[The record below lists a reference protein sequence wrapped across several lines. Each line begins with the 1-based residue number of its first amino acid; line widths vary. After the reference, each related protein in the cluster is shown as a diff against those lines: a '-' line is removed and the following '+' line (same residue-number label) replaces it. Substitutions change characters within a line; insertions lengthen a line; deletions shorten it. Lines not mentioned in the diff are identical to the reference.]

1 MRSTL
6 RLSIGFVSV
15 ALLALSSLLGV
26 NARQPASS
34 VPISGTW
41 DSSFGQSLQQ
51 PATISSLTIDPITG
65 ELYVLGDF
73 HSVNGQA
80 INGLTKWDGAAWTN
94 YNLHAD
100 DINKIRAVATYS
112 DTLYVAGQFT
122 NLQNRQINAIATWD
136 GTNFQAFG
144 EGLWGTLEQ
153 EFAEPIAY
161 ALHVYSDT
169 LYIGGNFSGFN
180 GWQSFGVAQWNGTV
194 KPQPIEFNDTVS
206 SFISTPEG
214 LVAAGDF
221 WKFNFQPA
229 QLARLE
235 QNQWVP
241 INFGWPTMY
250 LQAYTIGTSTYLV
263 TRSWYAPFQSQVYRW
278 HNSQRELIGPTH
290 PGPINALVGF
300 DNRLYMQSDNQLWV
314 LNQDQWVPAQL
325 PFAIT
330 KLTALASD
338 GETLYLGGHMTLDGQ
353 PQQLVAWDG
362 STAQGLGSFLGKQN
376 VQAIA
381 GDVGQPLIT
390 TKHITASNSGTIQ
403 RWNGSQWDL
412 LATGDTTVSNAQL
425 HSLGQQAYV
434 LLEYPRVLSQA
445 IPASNIWH
453 WENNA
458 WQSGVLSTTDHINWH
473 RSGQQLFTYLA
484 PLQSN
489 LPITG
494 LVEFDGQTLSQ
505 RIAAE
510 WFSTYDEQIVV
521 HQSQFYKLEFN
532 ELQWSSFLSLARW
545 NGTTWQDVKTHSLGK
560 RDYHFVTWNNQ
571 LYMATTG
578 GRLYRFDQDLN
589 LIEIAQFDGPI
600 TTMQGLDGGGLYI
613 GGDFMQVGGVTTG
626 PIVRF
631 DGTSFSGLASYPNG
645 AVRKLAVDYN
655 RLYVAGDFSKVGEI
669 DSLGVAVFSFAT
681 PELTPTPTNTPT
693 ATNTSTVTNTPLPTN
708 TATATST
715 PTTTA
720 TVTNTRTPTSTPTAT
735 NTPTITVT
743 SVPTNT
749 PSATISPTPN
759 ATTYRLYA
767 PVAMARTDQ

>member
-6 RLSIGFVSV
+6 RLSIGLVSV

-26 NARQPASS
+26 NARQPASGL
-34 VPISGTW
+34 PISGTW
-41 DSSFGQSLQQ
+41 DSSLGQNLQQ
-51 PATISSLTIDPITG
+51 PATISSLTLDQNG
-65 ELYVLGDF
+65 DLYVVGDF

-80 INGLTKWDGAAWTN
+80 INGLTKWDGATWTN

-112 DTLYVAGQFT
+112 NTLYVAGQFT
-122 NLQNRQINAIATWD
+122 DLQNRQINHIAAWD

-194 KPQPIEFNDTVS
+194 TPQLIEFNDTVS

-214 LVAAGDF
+214 LVAAGEF

-241 INFGWPTMY
+241 INFGWPTMH
-250 LQAYTIGTSTYLV
+250 LQAYTIGISTYLV
-263 TRSWYAPFQSQVYRW
+263 TRSWYAPFPSQVYRW

-290 PGPINALVGF
+290 PGPIDALVGF
-300 DNRLYMQSDNQLWV
+300 DNTLYMQSGNQLWV

-325 PFAIT
+325 PFEIT
-330 KLTALASD
+330 KLSALASD

-362 STAQGLGSFLGKQN
+362 STAQGLGSFVGKQH

-381 GDVGQPLIT
+381 GDLGQPMIIT
-390 TKHITASNSGTIQ
+390 KQLTATNLGTIQ
-403 RWNGSQWDL
+403 RWSGSQWNT
-412 LATGDTTVSNAQL
+412 LATGDTALIEAQL

-434 LLEYPRVLSQA
+434 LLNFPRALSIA
-445 IPASNIWH
+445 APASNIWH

-458 WQSGVLSTTDHINWH
+458 WQSGVLSTTSYIKWH
-473 RSGQQLFTYLA
+473 RSGQQLFTLLA
-484 PLQSN
+484 PMQAN

-494 LVEFDGQTLSQ
+494 LVEFDGQNLIQ
-505 RIAAE
+505 RQTSE
-510 WFSTYDEQIVV
+510 SYWDYGEQIFV
-521 HQSQFYKLEFN
+521 HQNQFTRIEF
-532 ELQWSSFLSLARW
+532 EALQWVYFLHLSHW
-545 NGTTWQDVKTHSLGK
+545 NGTKWQDVKIHELGK
-560 RDYHFVTWNNQ
+560 IDHHFVAWNNE
-571 LYMATTG
+571 LYMANSDG
-578 GRLYRFDQDLN
+578 QFYRFDQALN
-589 LIEIAQFDGPI
+589 LIEIAQFNGPI
-600 TTMQGLDGGGLYI
+600 TTMQGLEGGGLYI
-613 GGDFMQVGGVTTG
+613 GGDFMQVDGVTTG
-626 PIVRF
+626 PIARF
-631 DGTSFSGLASYPNG
+631 DGNSFSALASYPNG

-655 RLYVAGDFSKVGEI
+655 RLYAVGDFSKVGET
-669 DSLGVAVFSFAT
+669 DSLGVAVFNFAS

-693 ATNTSTVTNTPLPTN
+693 ATNTATVTNTPMPTN
-708 TATATST
+708 IATATSTPTTATATST
-715 PTTTA
+715 PT
-720 TVTNTRTPTSTPTAT
+720 PT
-735 NTPTITVT
+735 NTPTPT
-743 SVPTNT
+743 ST
-749 PSATISPTPN
+749 PSATISPTPI
-759 ATTYRLYA
+759 APLYRLYA
-767 PVAMARTDQ
+767 PLTMARIDR